1 MGAPIRLPTEET
13 IAEAARIL
21 RDGGLVV
28 FPTETV
34 YGLGAHALDARA
46 VARIF
51 EVKNRPRFDP
61 LIVHIAD
68 LAMLEGLC
76 ETMFDSA
83 RRLIDR
89 FWPGPLT
96 VVLPKRSV
104 VPDIVKAGL
113 PTVAVRWPSHPV
125 AQALI
130 RAAGIPVAAPSANPF
145 GRLSPTR
152 VEHLDPV
159 LRSQVDLVIDGGPCE
174 FGVESTIVYVT
185 EEAVTVL
192 RLGALPVEVLEA
204 VVGPVTLQIGSLGR
218 PMSPGQLPRHYAP
231 RTPVRVLRP
240 GETSPPSSHRVGYL
254 AFREAPP
261 DRSFQ
266 AVEVLS
272 PTGDLREA
280 AARLFDCLHRLDEA
294 GVDVIY
300 AEPVPEVGLGRAIM
314 DRLRRAATDVG
325 FFPSED

>member
-1 MGAPIRLPTEET
+1 MAPRTMDAPIRLPTEAA

-21 RDGGLVV
+21 RNGGLVV

-68 LAMLEGLC
+68 SAMLDALC
-76 ETMFDSA
+76 ESVPGPA
-83 RRLIDR
+83 RRLIER

-96 VVLPKRSV
+96 VVLPKRPV
-104 VPDIVKAGL
+104 VPDIVTAGL

-125 AQALI
+125 AQALL

-152 VEHLDPV
+152 VEHLDPA
-159 LRSQVDLVIDGGPCE
+159 LRAQVDLIIDGGPCE
-174 FGVESTIVYVT
+174 FGVESTIVYAT

-192 RLGALPVEVLEA
+192 RLGAVPVEALEA
-204 VVGPVTLQIGSLGR
+204 VVGPVALQTGSRDR

-240 GETSPPSSHRVGYL
+240 GETPPPSDRRVGYL
-254 AFREAPP
+254 AFRQAPS

-280 AARLFDCLHRLDEA
+280 AARLFDCLHRLDGA
-294 GVDVIY
+294 GLDVIY

-314 DRLRRAATDVG
+314 DRLRRAAAREG
-325 FFPSED
+325 